1 MAEMARGLGKA
12 LETVL
17 AQEGPGEDLEIE
29 GPSLANARRRQV
41 FRYLCLRPCARVG
54 EISRVLRMS
63 HASARWHE
71 RDLVENGYLEV
82 DGLFLFPRGLI
93 ALEDASLFALLATPG
108 RSAVLLA
115 CYAEPG
121 ISLLELAARVRLTRQ
136 STSKIASELSDL
148 GLVTLV
154 EDGRFRRHYPTDVL
168 ARKREANRVR
178 AKAFSDAFLRRLAED
193 GLSPELLRADEG
205 LVLVRFGTGGKQ
217 VVLDLP
223 LDPYV
228 TAWKSER

>member
-1 MAEMARGLGKA
+1 MARGLGKA

-41 FRYLCLRPCARVG
+41 FRYLCVRPCARVG
-54 EISRVLRMS
+54 EISRVLKLS
-63 HASARWHE
+63 HASVRWHE

-115 CYAEPG
+115 CYLEPG

-148 GLVTLV
+148 SLVTLV

-168 ARKREANRVR
+168 ARKREANRTR
-178 AKAFSDAFLRRLAED
+178 AKAFSEALLRRLGED
-193 GLSPELLRADEG
+193 GLSPEFLRADDG
-205 LVLVRFGTGGKQ
+205 VVLVRFGTGGKQ

-228 TAWKSER
+228 TAWRSER

>member
-1 MAEMARGLGKA
+1 MGRGLGRA

-17 AQEGPGEDLEIE
+17 AQEGPGEDLEVE

-54 EISRVLRMS
+54 EIGRVLGMS
-63 HASARWHE
+63 HATVRWHE
-71 RDLVENGYLEV
+71 RDLLENGYLEM
-82 DGLFLFPRGLI
+82 DGVRAFPRGLI
-93 ALEDASLFALLATPG
+93 DPEDAVLFGLLAAPG

-115 CYAEPG
+115 SYAAPG
-121 ISLLELAARVRLTRQ
+121 ISLLELAAAVDLSRQ
-136 STSKIASELSDL
+136 SSSKIASELSDL

-168 ARKREANRVR
+168 SRKRAANRAR
-178 AKAFSDAFLRRLAED
+178 AKAFAEALLRRLTDED
-193 GLSPELLRADEG
+193 LSPELLRQDESA
-205 LVLVRFGTGGKQ
+205 VSVRFGTAARR
-217 VVLDLP
+217 VVLDVP

-228 TAWKSER
+228 TAWKSEP

>member
-1 MAEMARGLGKA
+1 MGRGLGRA
-12 LETVL
+12 LQTVL

-54 EISRVLRMS
+54 EIGRVLGIS
-63 HASARWHE
+63 HATVRWHE
-71 RDLVENGYLEV
+71 RDLLENGYIEL
-82 DGLFLFPRGLI
+82 DGTRAFPRGLI
-93 ALEDASLFALLATPG
+93 DPSDATLFGLLAAPG
-108 RSAVLLA
+108 RSGVLLA

-121 ISLLELAARVRLTRQ
+121 ISLLELAAAVGLSRQ

-154 EDGRFRRHYPTDVL
+154 EDGRFRRHYPTDL
-168 ARKREANRVR
+168 LGRKRAANGQR
-178 AKAFSDAFLRRLAED
+178 AKAFADAFLRRLGED
-193 GLSPELLRADEG
+193 GLSPELLRSDGSA
-205 LVLVRFGTGGKQ
+205 VFVRFGSSAKR
-217 VVLDLP
+217 VVLDLS

-228 TAWKSER
+228 TAWKSEP